1 MGKVLSAEARQLRS
15 PLEYGILG
23 PVDVRGDHGSIPL
36 GGALQRALLGDLALH
51 ANQVLSADRLVTD
64 LWVEPPSS
72 APKMVQILVS
82 RLRRAIGDNP
92 AAPAI
97 VTRPAGYE
105 LRVDPDHLDLARFER
120 LVDAGAARMPADPDR
135 AARDLRSALDLWR
148 GPALS
153 DVRDAPFAA
162 SAVTRLDELRYRAF
176 ESWADAELAAGQ
188 HASLIAELRAAVAA
202 EPLRERTRGQLMLA
216 LYRSGRQADALQLFV
231 ETRRY
236 LVSEMGIEPSGELT
250 TLQAAILAQDPALDP
265 PPVEPA
271 AIARRPGGSASEPAH
286 SSSASPAV
294 ARARRL
300 NRASASLVVLG
311 IAVVV
316 TAGLAFAGSVLPGT
330 GPPAPRRTQVVGNSV
345 AAFDIP
351 TERVVA
357 DIPVGQ
363 DPGAIGLDD
372 AAAWVANV
380 SDRTMSKVDRVST
393 RVLKTFGLPGA
404 PVSVTVGDGMVWIGN
419 SFDGTLDR
427 ITTSYDQLAGPM
439 WPSGEQ
445 RGLLAVAASP
455 SDLWVGLANDELVR
469 VDPTNLS
476 VKTTFALAERAQ
488 SIAMLGSTPWY
499 VGHAG
504 HAAHE
509 VDPANL
515 LAPRDVPFTG
525 DGRSIVSGAGSIWVS
540 TDVPEQ
546 LVEIDPASAVVKRI
560 VPLGVPPRTFALDGD
575 AAWVVAES
583 GTLERVDLVTN
594 EVRVYDLGRP
604 IQSLAFSGSQLWLTV
619 R

>member
-1 MGKVLSAEARQLRS
+1 M
-15 PLEYGILG
+15 
-23 PVDVRGDHGSIPL
+23 
-36 GGALQRALLGDLALH
+36 
-51 ANQVLSADRLVTD
+51 TD
-64 LWVEPPSS
+64 LWFEPPST

-97 VTRPAGYE
+97 VTRPGGYE

-120 LVDAGAARMPADPDR
+120 LVDVGAGRMPADPGG

-148 GPALS
+148 GPALA

-188 HASLIAELRAAVAA
+188 HASLIAELRDAVAA

-236 LVSEMGIEPSGELT
+236 LVSEMGIEPSSELA
-250 TLQAAILAQDPALDP
+250 TLQAAILAQDPALR
-265 PPVEPA
+265 PA
-271 AIARRPGGSASEPAH
+271 APRAGGHRATTRRIGQRAGLLVGDITGRCPREASELGEREPRG
-286 SSSASPAV
+286 PG
-294 ARARRL
+294 RRGRGDGRPRL
-300 NRASASLVVLG
+300 CR
-311 IAVVV
+311 V
-316 TAGLAFAGSVLPGT
+316 TPTGP
-330 GPPAPRRTQVVGNSV
+330 GPPAPLRTQVVGNSV
-345 AAFDIP
+345 AVFDIP

-372 AAAWVANV
+372 ANAWVANV
-380 SDRTMSKVDRVST
+380 SDRTMSKVDRMST

-476 VKTTFALAERAQ
+476 VKTTFALAERAK
-488 SIAMLGSTPWY
+488 SIAMSGSTPWY
-499 VGHAG
+499 VGYAG

-540 TDVPEQ
+540 TDAPEQ
-546 LVEIDPASAVVKRI
+546 LIEIDPASAAVKRI
-560 VPLGVPPRTFALDGD
+560 VPLGVRPRTFALDGD

-583 GTLERVDLVTN
+583 GTLERVDLVTS